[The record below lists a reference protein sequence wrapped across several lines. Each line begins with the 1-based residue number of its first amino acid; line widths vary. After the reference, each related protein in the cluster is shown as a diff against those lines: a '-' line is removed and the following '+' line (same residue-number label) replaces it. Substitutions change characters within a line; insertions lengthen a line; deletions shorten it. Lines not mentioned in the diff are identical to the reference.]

1 MDNYNDKLASSLLAY
16 PKDLGGLNPNA
27 INTNAFNEL
36 QKARLLQ
43 ALQQSYLRQGKPLSP
58 LEQYT
63 NGSAQ
68 SMAQNGIN

>member
-1 MDNYNDKLASSLLAY
+1 MDNYNDKLASSLTGY
-16 PKDLGGLNPNA
+16 PQDLGGLNPTA

-58 LEQYT
+58 VQQYGM
-63 NGSAQ
+63 GSAQ
-68 SMAQNGIN
+68 SMAQSGI